1 MIMFYLLLLFL
12 NFSNCYKMPL
22 FLGQDEK
29 TKVSLHLERF
39 NEKYNLL
46 HIGISFS
53 RNNKN
58 LRYDFRPHC
67 EKTGYLTT
75 NMDRQDIRNIFPEI
89 DNNDNNEFIDQ
100 YKRYSDAII
109 FDTEEICSKDIFWGF
124 TNYTFDEIIEFE
136 KTLHRKYRIG
146 IYDCRHYVSHFT
158 KWSLDKP
165 TPVWTLHRI
174 WTRNAG
180 KSPRTRL

>member
-1 MIMFYLLLLFL
+1 MNYKYILFL
-12 NFSNCYKMPL
+12 LTALISNIDLTECYNIPL
-22 FLGQDEK
+22 FLGQNEK
-29 TKVSLHLERF
+29 TKVSVHLERF

-53 RNNKN
+53 RDNKE

-67 EKTGYLTT
+67 ENTGYLTT

-89 DNNDNNEFIDQ
+89 DHTNEFINQ

-109 FDTEEICSKDIFWGF
+109 FDTEQIYSKDILWGF

-136 KTLHRKYRIG
+136 KTLHDKYRIG
-146 IYDCRHYVSHFT
+146 IYDCRHYVSRFT
-158 KWSLDKP
+158 KWCLDKP

-174 WTRNAG
+174 WARN
-180 KSPRTRL
+180 

>member
-1 MIMFYLLLLFL
+1 
-12 NFSNCYKMPL
+12 MPL

-75 NMDRQDIRNIFPEI
+75 NMDRQDGKMELI
-89 DNNDNNEFIDQ
+89 DMIWMTIDATSLQ
-100 YKRYSDAII
+100 EDSIH
-109 FDTEEICSKDIFWGF
+109 CSKSSVWQSFVSRTGSEF
-124 TNYTFDEIIEFE
+124 ACNYIIEWQNDFME
-136 KTLHRKYRIG
+136 VKYIHG
-146 IYDCRHYVSHFT
+146 NIAC
-158 KWSLDKP
+158 L
-165 TPVWTLHRI
+165 L
-174 WTRNAG
+174 
-180 KSPRTRL
+180 